1 MGAWV
6 GLSKDLLHS
15 DTMWPWNQFWLSLW
29 RGGWEA
35 YTMLPA
41 ACPPAP
47 FPGGGGRWDEGVEE
61 GVPAHDPPCC
71 GLEHQGD
78 TLARP
83 SQGISGK

>member
-1 MGAWV
+1 
-6 GLSKDLLHS
+6 
-15 DTMWPWNQFWLSLW
+15 
-29 RGGWEA
+29 
-35 YTMLPA
+35 MLPA